1 MGYVI
6 DTVAPNVP
14 SISVN
19 TDSPFSVDAPQI
31 TFSALD
37 NVAVDH
43 FTITYNIDD
52 ATPVTI
58 GSSTVIDPA
67 TSPLILNLD
76 PDELLHTVTV
86 TVFDA
91 A

>member
-19 TDSPFSVDAPQI
+19 TDAPFSVDDPQV

-37 NVAVDH
+37 NVSVDR
-43 FTITYNIDD
+43 FTLTYNIDD
-52 ATPVTI
+52 NLATTI
-58 GSSTVIDPA
+58 
-67 TSPLILNLD
+67 
-76 PDELLHTVTV
+76 
-86 TVFDA
+86 
-91 A
+91 